1 MRRIY
6 ILLSQTNTVLA
17 RSIRKCTGT
26 EFSHT
31 SISLDGNYEQMY
43 SFTRKYPN
51 NPVIGQMKR
60 ETFDTGVF
68 GKSKECLCQIYT
80 AEVTEEQYAKI
91 KEKIDYFLN
100 SKKEFKFNNLGLFA
114 CWFKIKM
121 PRKYKRVCSQFVA
134 ECLDYACPEIEMPK
148 HFWIMQPED
157 FKFVKNIHMI
167 YRGKMK
173 DIPIGL
179 SEEEIAERIEKYKD
193 YNPLEFSKHKN
204 KKKSNK
210 KVKKWK

>member
-80 AEVTEEQYAKI
+80 AEVTEEQHAKI

-114 CWFKIKM
+114 FYWQNVWTMLAQKLKCQNTFGLCNQKI
-121 PRKYKRVCSQFVA
+121 SS
-134 ECLDYACPEIEMPK
+134 L
-148 HFWIMQPED
+148 
-157 FKFVKNIHMI
+157 
-167 YRGKMK
+167 
-173 DIPIGL
+173 
-179 SEEEIAERIEKYKD
+179 
-193 YNPLEFSKHKN
+193 
-204 KKKSNK
+204 
-210 KVKKWK
+210 

>member
-1 MRRIY
+1 MCRIY

-31 SISLDGNYEQMY
+31 SLSLDGNYEEMY

-51 NPVIGQMKR
+51 NPVIGQIKR

-80 AEVTEEQYAKI
+80 AKVTKEQHDQIRAKI
-91 KEKIDYFLN
+91 ECFLN
-100 SKKEFKFNNLGLFA
+100 SEKPFKFNNLGLFA
-114 CWFKIKM
+114 CWFKIIY

-134 ECLDYACPEIEMPK
+134 ECLAEACPEITMPK
-148 HFWIMQPED
+148 NFWIMQPED
-157 FKFVKNIHMI
+157 FKFLTNVDMI

-173 DIPIGL
+173 DIPLGL
-179 SEEEIAERIEKYKD
+179 SREQIAEQIEKYKD
-193 YNPLEFSKHKN
+193 YNPHEFSK
-204 KKKSNK
+204 KKR
-210 KVKKWK
+210 KKWD